1 VRGGERIVFN
11 LNYVDEQLQIP
22 RESTKTGKVT
32 SATLFFICTV
42 ALLLMFQS
50 SVHGFDSRIILL
62 PAAIISLYVATW
74 RNIMVI
80 DASKGIIEIRRG
92 FIYPTFVITYRLCD
106 FDRLVIRYHVFKK
119 SRKLMNDLL
128 NPNKHYY
135 LCLVG
140 HDKNFVEI
148 DYFSDMRIAQ
158 LRAKKIANYAGLI
171 YDQKAYPIED

>member
-1 VRGGERIVFN
+1 MFN

-32 SATLFFICTV
+32 SAALFFICTV